1 MDYISISIYRS
12 IDRSIYLSIYL
23 YDDYYYI
30 YDHIYIW
37 LYICDYIYM
46 WLYIYVIIYIYIWLL
61 YMYISVYCIFIYTN
75 IAYKPNKQCLG
86 CTPSSGQN
94 PGPAIGRPSFQCW
107 SPCVGNPLLMGMV
120 TIDKWKI
127 MALCDI
133 SWDLLDISLTGA
145 KRREW
150 KGKTVA
156 GRIITSDY
164 GSFPKIPCV

>member
-1 MDYISISIYRS
+1 MQLSPVIWIIFLYLS

-23 YDDYYYI
+23 SVWWLLLYIWSYI
-30 YDHIYIW
+30 YMIM
-37 LYICDYIYM
+37 YM
-46 WLYIYVIIYIYIWLL
+46 WLYIYVIIYIWLL

-156 GRIITSDY
+156 GMIITSDY

>member
-12 IDRSIYLSIYL
+12 INLSIYLSVWWLLL
-23 YDDYYYI
+23 YIWSYI
-30 YDHIYIW
+30 YMIM
-37 LYICDYIYM
+37 YM
-46 WLYIYVIIYIYIWLL
+46 WLYIYVIIYIWLL

-156 GRIITSDY
+156 GMIITSDY